1 MKKGGIESLL
11 HALMTEIDLPR
22 IREGAHHV
30 IRELIKGELK
40 EYLTP
45 ILSALEGV
53 EPTIQVPWVA
63 KTAHDKLTEA
73 GVFRS
78 HYKPSPKVKED

>member
-1 MKKGGIESLL
+1 
-11 HALMTEIDLPR
+11 
-22 IREGAHHV
+22 V

-40 EYLTP
+40 EYLAP
-45 ILSALEGV
+45 VLSAIEGG

-63 KTAHDKLTEA
+63 KTAHEKLTEA

-78 HYKPSPKVKED
+78 HFKPSPKVKGD